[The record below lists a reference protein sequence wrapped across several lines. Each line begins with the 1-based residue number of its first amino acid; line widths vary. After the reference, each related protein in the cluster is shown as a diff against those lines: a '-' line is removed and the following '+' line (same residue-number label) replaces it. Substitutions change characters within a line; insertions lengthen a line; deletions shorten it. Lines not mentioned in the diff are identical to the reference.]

1 MIDNIIYENINGTTL
16 AFIPK
21 KNYVEKQAMICFKYG
36 STHNNIVID
45 NNNISLP
52 AGIAHF
58 LEHKMFEK
66 KDYNIFDTFNKLG
79 GNVNAYTNFLS
90 TTYYFNCVDNFYDNF
105 KELLNL
111 VSNPHFTK
119 ENVEK
124 EKGIIEQ
131 EIKMYDD
138 DPYWRVFFNLMN
150 LMYDENNP
158 ITKDIAG
165 SVEDIKKIN
174 EDMLYEC
181 YNNFYTKDNCIIICC
196 GDIDDKIKVEN
207 YILKNLDL
215 NNKKTGF
222 IQKYEDKCGGKSNY
236 VEKKMGINQK
246 IFNIGFKNVEKNV
259 TIFDK
264 MVSNKIVLDIIFGKS
279 SLFYEKLYKKG
290 LIDNNFGFDFN
301 NFNDNSSYIF
311 SGISKEPKEIIKYI
325 NQEIEL
331 FKNKG
336 IESKDFN
343 RIKNK
348 HIGGFIRKFNIIDNI
363 VSMEADF
370 FSNGFNIKEYYK
382 SIQNISLENV
392 EKALSYFEDNSYLS
406 VIN

>member
-21 KNYVEKQAMICFKYG
+21 KNYIEKQAMICFKYG
-36 STHNNIVID
+36 STHNNIVVD
-45 NNNISLP
+45 NNNISMP
-52 AGIAHF
+52 FGIAHF

-66 KDYNIFDTFNKLG
+66 EDYNVFDKFNKLG

-90 TTYYFNCVDNFYDNF
+90 TTYYFNCVENFYDNF

-111 VSNPHFTK
+111 VSKPYFTK

-124 EKGIIEQ
+124 EKSIIEQ

-150 LMYDENNP
+150 LMYDKDNP

-165 SVEDIKKIN
+165 SVEDIKNIDEN
-174 EDMLYEC
+174 MLYEC
-181 YNNFYTKDNCIIICC
+181 YDNFYTKDNCIIICC
-196 GDIDDKIKVEN
+196 GDIDDKIKIEN
-207 YILKNLDL
+207 YILKNLDI
-215 NNKKTGF
+215 NDKKTGI
-222 IQKYEDKCGGKSNY
+222 IQKYEEKCGIKSNC

-246 IFNIGFKNVEKNV
+246 IFNIGFKNVQKDV

-264 MVSNKIVLDIIFGKS
+264 MIFNKIILDIIFGKS

-290 LIDNNFGFDFN
+290 IIDNSFGFDFN
-301 NFNDNSSYIF
+301 NFNDYIF

-325 NQEIEL
+325 TEEINI
-331 FKNKG
+331 FKTKG
-336 IESKDFN
+336 ISKKDFE

-348 HIGGFIRKFNIIDNI
+348 HTGNFIRKFNNIDTI
-363 VSMEADF
+363 VCMEADF
-370 FSNGFNIKEYYK
+370 FSSGFNIKKYYD
-382 SIQNISLENV
+382 SLQNVSLEKIEQSLN
-392 EKALSYFEDNSYLS
+392 YFENNSYLS
-406 VIN
+406 IIN